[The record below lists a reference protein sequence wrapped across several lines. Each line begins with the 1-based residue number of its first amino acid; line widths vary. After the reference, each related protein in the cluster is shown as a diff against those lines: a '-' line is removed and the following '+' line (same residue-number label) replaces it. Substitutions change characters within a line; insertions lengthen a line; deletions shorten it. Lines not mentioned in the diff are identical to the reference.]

1 MLHIDGMDVLSEGK
15 DREGHVEAVASEP
28 AHIKLTQPIEEGG
41 MSMIQFAA
49 AMKKDAQD
57 QNRLVKIIW
66 SLVSETVERNDS
78 RKVSRLLS
86 HNTCQLWCQGKRS
99 GYADALRRRQ
109 LIIFDAEGVEVSHV

>member
-1 MLHIDGMDVLSEGK
+1 MDVRSEDK

-28 AHIKLTQPIEEGG
+28 AHIKLAQPIEEGG
-41 MSMIQFAA
+41 MSMIQYAA

-78 RKVSRLLS
+78 RKVRRQVS
-86 HNTCQLWCQGKRS
+86 HNTCQLWRQGKQPS
-99 GYADALRRRQ
+99 CTQALCAGG
-109 LIIFDAEGVEVSHV
+109 F